1 MGGTDLLPLNFFIYK
16 YRWKVTEPALSDLRI
31 QDWHLSVVEC
41 LLSVCTQNPGFSS
54 RLTVGK
60 QKGDTQN
67 SVSGVCCMVDYIVCK
82 YTKSFF
88 FFLMHGRL
96 VHAH

>member
-1 MGGTDLLPLNFFIYK
+1 MGGTDLLPLDFFIYK

-31 QDWHLSVVEC
+31 QDWHLPGVES

-60 QKGDTQN
+60 QRGDTQN
-67 SVSGVCCMVDYIVCK
+67 SAVS
-82 YTKSFF
+82 
-88 FFLMHGRL
+88 
-96 VHAH
+96 AAW